1 VRDVIVIEILDHFL
15 GGRLPKQALAWY
27 ASTVTHAGGVPAF
40 SFGLT
45 GRVVLVT
52 GGVRGVGAGISSV
65 FAEQGAT
72 VVTCARREVEGLPY
86 EFHPCDIR
94 DDDAVK
100 AMVDAIFD
108 RHGRLDVV
116 VNNAGGSPYVLTAD
130 SSAKFNRKIIE
141 LNLIGA
147 LSVSQHANDKM
158 QSQQRGGAIVNIC
171 SVSGRRPTPGT
182 AAYGAAKA
190 GLESL
195 TETLA
200 VEWGPKVRVN
210 ACVVGMVETE
220 QSELFYGDAE
230 SIAAISKNVPLG
242 RLATP
247 ADVGWAAAFLASDA
261 ASYISGATLEVHGG
275 GEPPHYLATTTA
287 IK

>member
-1 VRDVIVIEILDHFL
+1 M
-15 GGRLPKQALAWY
+15 
-27 ASTVTHAGGVPAF
+27 THAGGVPAF

-65 FAEQGAT
+65 FAEQRAA
-72 VVTCARREVEGLPY
+72 VVTCARREVAGLPY
-86 EFHPCDIR
+86 EFHSCDVR

-100 AMVDAIFD
+100 AMVDAIVD

-130 SSAKFNRKIIE
+130 ASAKFNRKIIE

-147 LSVSQHANDKM
+147 LSVSQYANDIM
-158 QSQQRGGAIVNIC
+158 QDQQRGGSIVNIC
-171 SVSGRRPTPGT
+171 SLSGRRPSPGT
-182 AAYGAAKA
+182 GAYGAAKA

-195 TETLA
+195 TQTLA

-220 QSELFYGDAE
+220 QSELFYGDCRIDRRDFE
-230 SIAAISKNVPLG
+230 ERAAGPAGHTRRCRLG
-242 RLATP
+242 RSIFGLGRGLLHQRCLLGGT
-247 ADVGWAAAFLASDA
+247 WRWRAAAL
-261 ASYISGATLEVHGG
+261 SGHHQRERDQVE
-275 GEPPHYLATTTA
+275 EPRAWE
-287 IK
+287 

>member
-1 VRDVIVIEILDHFL
+1 MTATIPGSTVRDVIVIEILDHFL

-27 ASTVTHAGGVPAF
+27 ASTVTHAEGVPEF

-65 FAEQGAT
+65 FAEQGAV

-86 EFHPCDIR
+86 EFHSCDIR

-100 AMVDAIFD
+100 AMVEAIVD

-130 SSAKFNRKIIE
+130 ASAKFNRKIIE

-158 QSQQRGGAIVNIC
+158 QNQQRGGAIVNIC
-171 SVSGRRPTPGT
+171 SLSGRRPITGHRCVRGGEGRPGEPH
-182 AAYGAAKA
+182 A
-190 GLESL
+190 
-195 TETLA
+195 
-200 VEWGPKVRVN
+200 
-210 ACVVGMVETE
+210 
-220 QSELFYGDAE
+220 DA
-230 SIAAISKNVPLG
+230 
-242 RLATP
+242 
-247 ADVGWAAAFLASDA
+247 
-261 ASYISGATLEVHGG
+261 GG
-275 GEPPHYLATTTA
+275 GMGAQGAGERLCGRHGRNRTIGTVLR
-287 IK
+287 

>member
-1 VRDVIVIEILDHFL
+1 MTRAEACPPFAEAINL
-15 GGRLPKQALAWY
+15 GL
-27 ASTVTHAGGVPAF
+27 S
-40 SFGLT
+40 

-72 VVTCARREVEGLPY
+72 VVTCARRAVEGLPY
-86 EFHPCDIR
+86 EFHSCDVR

-100 AMVDAIFD
+100 GLIDTVVD

-116 VNNAGGSPYVLTAD
+116 VNNAGGSPYVLTAE

-147 LSVSQHANDKM
+147 LSVSQHANAHM
-158 QSQQRGGAIVNIC
+158 QSQRQGGSIVNIC
-171 SVSGRRPTPGT
+171 SLSGRRPTPGT

-190 GLESL
+190 GLENL
-195 TETLA
+195 TQTLA

-210 ACVVGMVETE
+210 SCVVGMVETE
-220 QSELFYGDAE
+220 QSELFYGDAD
-230 SIAAISKNVPLG
+230 SIAAISNNVPLG
-242 RLATP
+242 RLAKP
-247 ADVGWAAAFLASDA
+247 EDVGWAAAFLASDA
-261 ASYISGATLEVHGG
+261 ASYISGASLEVHGG

-287 IK
+287 SAIK

>member
-1 VRDVIVIEILDHFL
+1 MTPAEAADGINL
-15 GGRLPKQALAWY
+15 GLA
-27 ASTVTHAGGVPAF
+27 
-40 SFGLT
+40 

-72 VVTCARREVEGLPY
+72 VITCARRAVEGLPY
-86 EFHPCDIR
+86 EFHSCDVR

-100 AMVDAIFD
+100 ALINAICD
-108 RHGRLDVV
+108 RRGGLDVV

-158 QSQQRGGAIVNIC
+158 QNQQHGGSIINIC

-190 GLESL
+190 GLENL
-195 TETLA
+195 TKTLA

-242 RLATP
+242 RLAKP

-275 GEPPHYLATTTA
+275 GEPPHYLAATSA

>member
-1 VRDVIVIEILDHFL
+1 
-15 GGRLPKQALAWY
+15 
-27 ASTVTHAGGVPAF
+27 VTHADGGPAI
-40 SFGLT
+40 SFGLA
-45 GRVVLVT
+45 GRVALVT

-65 FAEQGAT
+65 FAEQGVT
-72 VVTCARREVEGLPY
+72 VVTCARHAVEGLPY
-86 EFHPCDIR
+86 EFHSCDVR
-94 DDDAVK
+94 NEDAVK
-100 AMVDAIFD
+100 AMIDAVVD
-108 RHGRLDVV
+108 RHGHLDVV

-130 SSAKFNRKIIE
+130 SSPKFNRKIIE

-147 LSVSQHANDKM
+147 LLVSQYANDRM
-158 QSQQRGGAIVNIC
+158 QNQERGGSIVNIC
-171 SVSGRRPTPGT
+171 SLSGRRPSPGT
-182 AAYGAAKA
+182 GAYGAAKA

-195 TETLA
+195 TQTLA

-220 QSELFYGDAE
+220 QADLFYGDAD

-242 RLATP
+242 RMATP

-261 ASYISGATLEVHGG
+261 ASYISGASLEVHGG
-275 GEPPHYLATTTA
+275 GEPPHYLATTNASA

>member
-1 VRDVIVIEILDHFL
+1 MTRAEGADAIKL
-15 GGRLPKQALAWY
+15 GLA
-27 ASTVTHAGGVPAF
+27 
-40 SFGLT
+40 

-72 VVTCARREVEGLPY
+72 VVTCARRAVEGLPY
-86 EFHPCDIR
+86 EFHPCDVR

-100 AMVDAIFD
+100 ALIDAIVDAARQARRRCQQRRRFAVRAD
-108 RHGRLDVV
+108 RGFQREVQPQDHRAQSDWCAVGF
-116 VNNAGGSPYVLTAD
+116 TA
-130 SSAKFNRKIIE
+130 F
-141 LNLIGA
+141 
-147 LSVSQHANDKM
+147 ANDKM
-158 QSQQRGGAIVNIC
+158 QNQQQGGSIINIC

-195 TETLA
+195 TQTLA

-220 QSELFYGDAE
+220 QSDLFYGDAE

-247 ADVGWAAAFLASDA
+247 EDVGWAAAFLASNA

-275 GEPPHYLATTTA
+275 GEPPHYLRHHERDQVEETTDYGSG
-287 IK
+287 